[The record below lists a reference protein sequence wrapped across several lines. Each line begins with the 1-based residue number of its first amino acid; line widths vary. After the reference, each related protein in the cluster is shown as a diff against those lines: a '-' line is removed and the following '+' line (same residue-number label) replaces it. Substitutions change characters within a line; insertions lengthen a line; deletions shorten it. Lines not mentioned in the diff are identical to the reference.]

1 MKNKNTNG
9 DISMSYRNM
18 SYSKID
24 APAKKKSGVK
34 SQIIKSNNDLRCKKG

>member
-9 DISMSYRNM
+9 DASMSYRNM

-34 SQIIKSNNDLRCKKG
+34 SQTIKGNTDLRCKKG

>member
-9 DISMSYRNM
+9 DISRSYRNM

-24 APAKKKSGVK
+24 APAKVKSGVK
-34 SQIIKSNNDLRCKKG
+34 SQTIKSNTDLRCKKG